1 MPKLLLV
8 EDNAILASTLV
19 RFLGTQGDLEIVT
32 VASTAEA
39 ALSLLPD
46 LAVDLVLVDVSLPKM
61 SGLEFV
67 AILHN
72 QMPQLPCLMFSGH
85 SEIDYVTRALAA
97 GAKGY
102 VTKSKPEALFIG
114 IKEVLSGKMYLG
126 EDLSRKIN
134 DA

>member
-1 MPKLLLV
+1 MPRLLLV
-8 EDNAILASTLV
+8 EDNAILASTLE
-19 RFLGTQGDLEIVT
+19 RFLRTQKDLEIV
-32 VASTAEA
+32 AIAPTAEA
-39 ALSLLPD
+39 ALEQLPG
-46 LAVDLVLVDVSLPKM
+46 LTVDIVLVDVSLPNM

-67 AILHN
+67 ATLHN

>member
-1 MPKLLLV
+1 MPRLLLV

-19 RFLGTQGDLEIVT
+19 RFLRTQGDLEIVSI
-32 VASTAEA
+32 APTAEA
-39 ALSLLPD
+39 ALEMLPG
-46 LAVDLVLVDVSLPKM
+46 LVVDLVLVDVSLPNM

-67 AILHN
+67 AIAHN

-102 VTKSKPEALFIG
+102 VSKNQPEALFSA
-114 IKEVLSGKMYLG
+114 IKEVLAGKMYLG
-126 EDLSRKIN
+126 EELSDKLN
-134 DA
+134 DS